1 MVSAPH
7 LRNRSPES
15 LIPLD
20 QDDFG
25 SESLSRYR
33 PRMNKRVNH
42 ILKNSSPNHYADYL
56 LGWTIS
62 MRMISECCFDV
73 PLPRGWLR

>member
-1 MVSAPH
+1 VKE
-7 LRNRSPES
+7 RFPEC

-25 SESLSRYR
+25 RESLSRYR
-33 PRMNKRVNH
+33 PRMDKEVKH
-42 ILKNSSPNHYADYL
+42 ILMNNSPNHCADYL

-62 MRMISECCFDV
+62 MSMISECFFDV
-73 PLPRGWLR
+73 PLPRGWLCC